1 MNPQLCLLPLLLLR
15 LRLRLRL
22 RIRLRL
28 GISVWCFVW
37 RKNYSGPAGFLHA
50 DTCKTRGK
58 RTCVQPMKSPKENT
72 CPGKN
77 TCFSSG
83 IS

>member
-37 RKNYSGPAGFLHA
+37 RKKILEQIVAVFRRPTLIGVANRGCFQAPA
-50 DTCKTRGK
+50 R
-58 RTCVQPMKSPKENT
+58 M
-72 CPGKN
+72 PGLI
-77 TCFSSG
+77 T
-83 IS
+83 

>member
-28 GISVWCFVW
+28 EISVWCFVM
-37 RKNYSGPAGFLHA
+37 RKNYSNRPCLSDALF
-50 DTCKTRGK
+50 K
-58 RTCVQPMKSPKENT
+58 
-72 CPGKN
+72 
-77 TCFSSG
+77 G
-83 IS
+83 IWEAR

>member
-28 GISVWCFVW
+28 GISVWCLVW
-37 RKNYSGPAGFLHA
+37 RKNYSNRPCLSDALF
-50 DTCKTRGK
+50 
-58 RTCVQPMKSPKENT
+58 
-72 CPGKN
+72 
-77 TCFSSG
+77 
-83 IS
+83 